1 MLISPISSFVAR
13 EIQPKA
19 ARMLRRKRRIILN
32 RSGLFPQLS
41 NLKKQGGQSLSGSL
55 FITKK
60 ECDDYIIMQCHPFG
74 VVQSDHCR
82 WLHSSHRFV
91 VLKSD
96 FLPLATIISILYVFF
111 FVANVYLSNL

>member
-32 RSGLFPQLS
+32 RSGVFPQLS
-41 NLKKQGGQSLSGSL
+41 NLKNQGDQSLSGSL

-60 ECDDYIIMQCHPFG
+60 ECDDYIIMQCRPFG

-82 WLHSSHRFV
+82 WLQSSHRFA
-91 VLKSD
+91 VLRSD
-96 FLPLATIISILYVFF
+96 FFTMGYNHFAPFKFF
-111 FVANVYLSNL
+111 YL